1 MAQECATVTGNSM
14 NEDSTQRWS
23 GRYLDVARRFIPV
36 ALQQDAA
43 QTARAG
49 NVVNAA
55 VMAGTAGPLYALA
68 YWLLGL
74 ETAAVE
80 ILLCCAVML
89 AAPPVLRLSGSVVM
103 ARELFLCALFFNFS
117 WLSWHLGGIVSPT
130 VSWLIT
136 GPVVAMFL
144 GGKHCA
150 GFWLAMSCAS
160 ATLIYLLEANG
171 LAQPLTPAT
180 HMPLLHLVCDLGLYV
195 VVLVFVLL
203 FELTKNDGFSRLRQ
217 ALATINELAIRDEL
231 TGIHNRRFL
240 LDLVEKEKERADR
253 NGSEFCLCLFDID
266 FFKRINDS
274 YGHAAGDAVLRA
286 FAQAVQ
292 GQLRALD
299 AFGRYGGEEFLL
311 MLPETPAASAIA
323 LAERARGVVEG
334 LRCLDADG
342 AITLTVSVGVA
353 EYRLGEKVAQTIG
366 RADQA
371 LYLAKSGGRNRVLC
385 HGEDGPAEFAA
396 PLTAPVAVAHTPLE
410 GGDGFQRGDA
420 RRDQLTGLLNR
431 RLLRDRLRHAL
442 DRARRNGRTV
452 ALLLLNINRF
462 KEINDALGYEAGD
475 TLLHQAG
482 HAIRRCLRDC
492 DTVARWG
499 GDEFV
504 ALLEDLG
511 GQADA
516 QLVADKILDRFT
528 APLSVA
534 GRDCYVTLAVGIAL
548 YPAADCDVDALLKR
562 ADVAMRSAKGWG
574 QNIVRIYVANE
585 VAKEVAKEVANAPAD
600 AAPGAAVAPLPQ
612 GERLALK
619 NGLRD
624 ALAQGQLFIEY
635 QPQVELRERRV
646 TGVEALLRW
655 QHPVYGRV
663 DPGRFIPLA
672 EETGMIVP
680 IGEWVLRRACLQN
693 RAWHAAGLPQIKTA
707 VNLSARQLREPGL
720 AGRMLA
726 ILEETGM
733 PPACLDLE
741 ITEGI
746 LIDDLAANCVVLSQL
761 RAAGV
766 LVSIDDFGTGYSS
779 LNYLCELPVDILK
792 MDGLFVRRLGTGG
805 RARAYAIADSIVAMA
820 HRLGL
825 SVIAESVETAQQLGD
840 LCAMGVDAAQ
850 GYLFDRP
857 LAPELV
863 AALLARQARE
873 LADAPAP
880 SPRIFESVNGER
892 RAT

>member
-1 MAQECATVTGNSM
+1 MDD
-14 NEDSTQRWS
+14 DSTQRWS
-23 GRYLDVARRFIPV
+23 GRYLGVAHRFIPA

-43 QTARAG
+43 QAARAG

-89 AAPPVLRLSGSVVM
+89 SAPPVLRLTGSAVA
-103 ARELFLCALFFNFS
+103 AREVFLCALFFNFS

-144 GGKHCA
+144 GGKRCA

-171 LAQPLTPAT
+171 LAQPLTPRT
-180 HMPLLHLVCDLGLYV
+180 DMPLLHLVCDLGLYV

-217 ALATINELAIRDEL
+217 ALTTINELAIRDEL

-266 FFKRINDS
+266 FFKRINDT
-274 YGHAAGDAVLRA
+274 YGHAAGDAVLRD
-286 FAQAVQ
+286 FARTVQ
-292 GQLRALD
+292 EQLRALD

-323 LAERARGVVEG
+323 LAERVRGAVEG
-334 LRCLDADG
+334 LRCLDAERT
-342 AITLTVSVGVA
+342 ITLTVSAGVA
-353 EYRLGEKVAQTIG
+353 EYRLGEKVAQTIV

-385 HGEDGPAEFAA
+385 HGEDGPAEVAKSLGAPVTDARA
-396 PLTAPVAVAHTPLE
+396 PLDGA
-410 GGDGFQRGDA
+410 DGFQ
-420 RRDQLTGLLNR
+420 RDQLTGLLNR
-431 RLLRDRLRHAL
+431 RLLRDRLRHAM
-442 DRARRNGRTV
+442 DRARRNGRLV

-462 KEINDALGYEAGD
+462 KEVNDALGYEAGD
-475 TLLHQAG
+475 ILLHQAG
-482 HAIRRCLRDC
+482 GAIRRCLRDC

-511 GQADA
+511 SQADA

-534 GRDCYVTLAVGIAL
+534 GHDCYVTLAVGIAL
-548 YPAADCDVDALLKR
+548 YPAPDCDVDALLKR
-562 ADVAMRSAKGWG
+562 ADIAMRSAKGWG
-574 QNIVRIYVANE
+574 QNIVRFYAGSG
-585 VAKEVAKEVANAPAD
+585 
-600 AAPGAAVAPLPQ
+600 GAAAGALAPPQ
-612 GERLALK
+612 SERLALK

-646 TGVEALLRW
+646 IGVEALVRW
-655 QHPVYGRV
+655 QHPVYGRI

-680 IGEWVLRRACLQN
+680 IGEWVLRCACLQN
-693 RAWHAAGLPQIKTA
+693 RAWHAAGLPEIKTA

-726 ILEETGM
+726 IMAETGM

-746 LIDDLAANCVVLSQL
+746 LIEDLAANCAVVNQL
-761 RAAGV
+761 RRAGV

-792 MDGLFVRRLGTGG
+792 MDGLFVRRLGAASG
-805 RARAYAIADSIVAMA
+805 RARAYAVADSIVAMA

-825 SVIAESVETAQQLGD
+825 SVIAESVETPEQLGD

-863 AALLARQARE
+863 AALLGRQQRE
-873 LADAPAP
+873 CADGMLAPT
-880 SPRIFESVNGER
+880 RILESVAGGR
-892 RAT
+892 RAE